1 MKGLFYKGKKIA
13 DRGYIINLPHRTD
26 RLESST
32 KLLDELGFTGYE
44 IFEGVVMEN
53 PEFKK
58 LGSTASF
65 LKIFEEVLKSDDQ
78 DLIVFEDDI
87 KLIDNVNKFD
97 LDKIFN
103 DWDEI
108 KNNYDLVALGTK
120 LLPRSKISVKG
131 ETHGSF
137 VI

>member
-103 DWDEI
+103 DWDGCYVANLYITKEI
-108 KNNYDLVALGTK
+108 L
-120 LLPRSKISVKG
+120 
-131 ETHGSF
+131 
-137 VI
+137 